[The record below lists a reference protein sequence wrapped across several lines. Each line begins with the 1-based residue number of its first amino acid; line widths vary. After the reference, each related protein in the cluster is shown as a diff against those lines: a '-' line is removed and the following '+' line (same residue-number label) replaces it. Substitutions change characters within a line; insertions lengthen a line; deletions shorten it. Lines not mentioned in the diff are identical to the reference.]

1 MRLLRPFTIMASTLR
16 VALPRSAV
24 ATAATAA
31 ATRRTTGAPQ
41 LLQSVYQKI
50 PIPASGRLFSTSPTR
65 LAPGYPYQ
73 GVPRD
78 THGLSIPIPKP
89 SSKNPE
95 IPPYPYGPRQ
105 FYKQSNGGLYGSSRI
120 RFGNNISEKHDVKT
134 PRKWRP
140 NLQRRRLWS
149 QSLRCFVQTRVTTRV
164 LRTIDKV
171 GGLDNYLLGDKSQR
185 IKDLGPWGWK
195 LRWRIM
201 QSEIVR
207 ERFRAERAALGL
219 GPKSDKAIR
228 EEAISEAAS
237 LGIVPVAAGA
247 AETQAL
253 LAETQRMLDTEE
265 DFVIGKDDGFMK
277 EQRT

>member
-1 MRLLRPFTIMASTLR
+1 MASTLR
-16 VALPRSAV
+16 VGLPRP
-24 ATAATAA
+24 AAAA
-31 ATRRTTGAPQ
+31 ATTTTTITSQQ
-41 LLQSVYQKI
+41 LLRSACQQT
-50 PIPASGRLFSTSPTR
+50 PISTSRRLFSTSPAA

-78 THGLSIPIPKP
+78 AHGLSIPIPKP
-89 SSKNPE
+89 SSRNPE

-105 FYKQSNGGLYGSSRI
+105 VYKQSNGGLYGSSRI
-120 RFGNNISEKHDVKT
+120 RFGNNVSEKHDVKT

-149 QSLRCFVQTRVTTRV
+149 EALRCFVQTRVTTRV

-201 QSEIVR
+201 QSDIVT

-219 GPKSDKAIR
+219 GPKSNKAIR
-228 EEAISEAAS
+228 DEAISEAVAM
-237 LGIVPVAAGA
+237 GIVPVATGSTS
-247 AETQAL
+247 TQAL
-253 LAETQRMLDTEE
+253 LDETQRMLDTEE
-265 DFVIGKDDGFMK
+265 DFVIGKDEGFMK
-277 EQRT
+277 EQKA